1 MHNLPKR
8 IEEVPFGQVSS
19 TKIVPWIVAAMVY
32 LIILALGASAYL
44 GVFIDRF
51 QKGLDGGLTVEV
63 LAGDPGLGQREIA
76 QKTIM
81 DRHKKIL
88 EALPRFPGVMSAQML
103 GTTYLE
109 SLVSPWTERMRDPLF
124 VKPQMI
130 HVTVTPGKKID
141 TKALQKYLHQ
151 VASGV
156 VVYEVHPWKEKL
168 LTMAWNLF
176 FMTMAFGG
184 LICVAAMG
192 TIAFV
197 THSGLVIHE
206 RIIHILRL
214 IGATNRYISKHFE
227 VYALSLSLRGSLW
240 GTLPAALTFWA
251 VLGPPTDAHLGDTLN
266 VWGVLLLSPL
276 VMSMLTL
283 VCARVSVTWTLSKG
297 AL

>member
-1 MHNLPKR
+1 MHNLPKH
-8 IEEVPFGQVSS
+8 IEEVPFGKVSS

-51 QKGLDGGLTVEV
+51 QKGLDQGLTVEI
-63 LAGDPGLGQREIA
+63 LAGDPGLGQRDAA
-76 QKTIM
+76 QKTM
-81 DRHKKIL
+81 TERQKKVL
-88 EALPRFPGVMSAQML
+88 EALPRFPGVKAAEPL
-103 GTTYLE
+103 GATYLE
-109 SLVSPWTERMRDPLF
+109 SLVSPWAERMRDPLF

-130 HVTVTPGKKID
+130 HVAAVPGKKID

-151 VASGV
+151 AASGV
-156 VVYEVHPWKEKL
+156 VVYETHPWKEKL
-168 LTMAWNLF
+168 LQMAWSLF

-214 IGATNRYISKHFE
+214 IGATNRYISKRFE
-227 VYALSLSLRGSLW
+227 VYALSLSLWGSLW
-240 GTLPAALTFWA
+240 GTLLAALTFWA
-251 VLGPPTDAHLGDTLN
+251 VLGPPTGAHLGDTLN

-276 VMSMLTL
+276 VMSLLTL
-283 VCARVSVTWTLSKG
+283 ACARVSVSWTLSKG